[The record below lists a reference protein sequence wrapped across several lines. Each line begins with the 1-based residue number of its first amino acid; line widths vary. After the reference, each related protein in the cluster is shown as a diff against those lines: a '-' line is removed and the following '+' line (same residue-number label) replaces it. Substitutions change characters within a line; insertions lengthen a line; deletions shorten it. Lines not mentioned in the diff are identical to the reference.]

1 MNFFDVFN
9 TCWCCQLGPKRDLGD
24 TLEVNYHE
32 LLDFRSLLQKGVPS
46 AVETFRHAPDSAE
59 VLHATD
65 EWWELK
71 ASLAEAAY
79 LTCFFFFNNINI
91 YIYIHIIA
99 GASSVQH
106 FALHRLHRLH
116 RLSA

>member
-79 LTCFFFFNNINI
+79 LTCFFFFK
-91 YIYIHIIA
+91 
-99 GASSVQH
+99 
-106 FALHRLHRLH
+106 
-116 RLSA
+116 